1 MILSRFSVTQHNQLF
16 ATTTLATK
24 TTTKTTTNELTMM
37 PGTRLNW
44 SVSKK
49 DCYEH
54 INF

>member
-16 ATTTLATK
+16 ANTTLTTK

-44 SVSKK
+44 SVRQ
-49 DCYEH
+49 EGLL
-54 INF
+54 